1 MLLRTR
7 IGLFV
12 ALTFAVVCASLAF
25 AAFKREELIRAQYS
39 DELIADQSTLWSKII
54 DQLVQRMEDK
64 AWVVAESE
72 TFVRAVR
79 RRDRAEIQRLGADI
93 ATQLQDIGIVTRF
106 DAIYPDGAL
115 AYSSRSV
122 LFQTPIVAVGAARDA
137 IRDDARIRGVGN
149 DGQRNVAVVLG
160 IPLRDAAGVAGLGVY
175 ATDIEEAIAEMERV
189 ARSSVLIANRRGR
202 LLAGSARELWDTL
215 GSFVN
220 LTDVNTLQTADTGE
234 RVYSAVV
241 LPQRADLGSLVARL
255 ISIKDVTLLASQQ
268 ERVGQ
273 VTIVVLAVFLVVILV
288 GLGYYLSRSFT
299 PLSEGVRVLNALS
312 RGDLGVQIEDAGGR
326 DEVGRIADAVNV
338 FRAHLI
344 AIDRFRSSRERQ
356 RSRQERFIRREMTQL
371 ADTLDEEER
380 ANVLEEL
387 EQLEQQVRDEPGEEA
402 GAPSTPGAPEGASV
416 DLARG
421 SSSLAMMALAFRKMS
436 DRVRDQNSRLREA
449 LQAKNAFIALQ
460 KELDIATRV
469 QLSLLPETMPPSD
482 VFEVAG
488 AMRPAKEVGG
498 DFYDFFRLDRHRVG
512 VVVADVSG
520 KGVPAA
526 LFMVMARTLMR
537 ATAQQV
543 DSPGQFLAAIN
554 DFLEQNNDEQLFV
567 TVFYGVLDERSGRFT
582 YANGGHNPPILADGN
597 GVRPLRTTGGVA
609 LGMFGQLDYAEA
621 CVELTPGARLILIT
635 DGVTEAF
642 NTRSEDFGERRL
654 LDTARALP
662 AQRPEEDVR
671 DIVAAVETFAGEEPQ
686 FDDITCV
693 VLTFKDP
700 KGDEKD
706 GGPPGADNETT
717 EELA

>member
-1 MLLRTR
+1 M
-7 IGLFV
+7 
-12 ALTFAVVCASLAF
+12 
-25 AAFKREELIRAQYS
+25 
-39 DELIADQSTLWSKII
+39 
-54 DQLVQRMEDK
+54 
-64 AWVVAESE
+64 
-72 TFVRAVR
+72 
-79 RRDRAEIQRLGADI
+79 
-93 ATQLQDIGIVTRF
+93 
-106 DAIYPDGAL
+106 
-115 AYSSRSV
+115 
-122 LFQTPIVAVGAARDA
+122 
-137 IRDDARIRGVGN
+137 
-149 DGQRNVAVVLG
+149 
-160 IPLRDAAGVAGLGVY
+160 
-175 ATDIEEAIAEMERV
+175 
-189 ARSSVLIANRRGR
+189 
-202 LLAGSARELWDTL
+202 
-215 GSFVN
+215 
-220 LTDVNTLQTADTGE
+220 
-234 RVYSAVV
+234 
-241 LPQRADLGSLVARL
+241 
-255 ISIKDVTLLASQQ
+255 
-268 ERVGQ
+268 
-273 VTIVVLAVFLVVILV
+273 
-288 GLGYYLSRSFT
+288 
-299 PLSEGVRVLNALS
+299 LNALS

-344 AIDRFRSSRERQ
+344 AIDRFRGSRERQ

-387 EQLEQQVRDEPGEEA
+387 EQLERQVHDEPGEET
-402 GAPSTPGAPEGASV
+402 GASATPGAPEGASV
-416 DLARG
+416 DLTRG

-436 DRVRDQNSRLREA
+436 DRVRDQNFRLREA

-460 KELDIATRV
+460 KELDIAARV

-488 AMRPAKEVGG
+488 AMKPAKEVGG
-498 DFYDFFRLDRHRVG
+498 DFYDFFRLDPHRVG

-537 ATAQQV
+537 ATARQV

-582 YANGGHNPPILADGN
+582 YANGGHNPPILADDN
-597 GVRPLRTTGGVA
+597 GVRPLKTTGGVA

-621 CVELTPGARLILIT
+621 SVELTPGARLILIT

-662 AQRPEEDVR
+662 DQRPDEDVR

-700 KGDEKD
+700 KRDDRDD
-706 GGPPGADNETT
+706 GSPPGADNETT